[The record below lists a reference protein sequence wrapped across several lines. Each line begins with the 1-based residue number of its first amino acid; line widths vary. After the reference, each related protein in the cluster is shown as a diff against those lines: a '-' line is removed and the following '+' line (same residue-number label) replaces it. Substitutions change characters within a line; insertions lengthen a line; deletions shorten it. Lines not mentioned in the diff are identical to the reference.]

1 VNDVTDLA
9 RRRAVR
15 VTPPVRSSGD
25 GVVVHELE
33 PRLWIVQSTVD
44 GLRHLG
50 MVEMNGGSYAAS
62 TAPAAVLGV
71 FPDLAAAVD
80 ALALTATVGI
90 RAPITRGRAAR
101 VA

>member
-9 RRRAVR
+9 LRRAAR
-15 VTPPVRSSGD
+15 LTPPVRSSGD
-25 GVVVHELE
+25 GVVVRELE
-33 PRLWIVQSTVD
+33 PRLWVVQGTVG

-50 MVEMNGGSYAAS
+50 MIEMTGGSYAAS
-62 TAPAAVLGV
+62 TAPADVLGV

-80 ALALTATVGI
+80 ALALTATGSI
-90 RAPITRGRAAR
+90 RAPLTPDRAAR

>member
-1 VNDVTDLA
+1 VNHLTDLRRHRSA
-9 RRRAVR
+9 RIAP
-15 VTPPVRSSGD
+15 TTCSSAA

-33 PRLWIVQSTVD
+33 PRLWVVQSTVD

-50 MVEMNGGSYAAS
+50 MVEMTGGSYAAS
-62 TAPAAVLGV
+62 TAPADVLGV

-80 ALALTATVGI
+80 ALSLTATGGT
-90 RAPITRGRAAR
+90 RAPLTPDRAAR